1 MGVREEKEGVGQIGV
16 WARKERAKKEKTHP
30 KKGGALKRGSDR
42 CLGGVSM
49 FGSAFVLWLVH
60 TWISTRVL

>member
-42 CLGGVSM
+42 RLGGVSM
-49 FGSAFVLWLVH
+49 LVPAFVLWLVQ
-60 TWISTRVL
+60 TWISIRAL